1 MSLFDYY
8 EGKSF
13 LHDCNP
19 LVKLVCNAVVL
30 LGVVLARDPRVP
42 ALLIVTLLLA
52 TWLAGRVPLLR
63 ILRSFAPFFLLGAA
77 LVLFNLLFYRGP
89 RAHSLF
95 AWGPVV
101 LSVEALRFSSNVA
114 LRMLSLISFAL
125 LFVSTTD
132 PTLLVLSL
140 IQQGHLDYRL
150 GYSTLAAYRL
160 APFFGTEYAIITA
173 AHRLRGAADAHG
185 PLAVMQ
191 RMRRYALPL
200 LASAV
205 RKAER
210 VALAMDS
217 RAFRA
222 AGQRTYYHTT
232 RVSWRDGLLLLS
244 TLGLVSTLLVLF

>member
-1 MSLFDYY
+1 MNLFDYY
-8 EGKSF
+8 EGTSF
-13 LHDCNP
+13 LHRCNP
-19 LVKLVCNAVVL
+19 LIKLVCNAMILVA
-30 LGVVLARDPRVP
+30 VVLAHDPRVP
-42 ALLIVTLLLA
+42 ALLIATLLLA
-52 TWLAGRVPLLR
+52 TWLAGGVPLLR

-89 RAHSLF
+89 RAHILL
-95 AWGPVV
+95 AWGPVA

-160 APFFGTEYAIITA
+160 APFFGTEYGIITA
-173 AHRLRGAADAHG
+173 AHRLRGAADAGG
-185 PLAVMQ
+185 PLAVVQ

-222 AGQRTYYHTT
+222 AGRRTYYHSSQ
-232 RVSWRDGLLLLS
+232 VGWRDGLLLLS
-244 TLGLVSTLLVLF
+244 MFALVVTLLVLF